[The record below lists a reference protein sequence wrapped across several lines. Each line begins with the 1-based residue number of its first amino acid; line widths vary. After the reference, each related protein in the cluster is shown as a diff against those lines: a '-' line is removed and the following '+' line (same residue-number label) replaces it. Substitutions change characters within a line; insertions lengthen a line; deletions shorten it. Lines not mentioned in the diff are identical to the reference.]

1 MGSGR
6 KKVNRYLI
14 PTVYNIQNINIGTG
28 TSKNCLKFIYLHLK
42 IYIADPNYLYSVQDP
57 YHNHN
62 HNNLKPLNLV
72 LFSIINS
79 LFTFSRGTRRM

>member
-14 PTVYNIQNINIGTG
+14 PTVYNIQNISIG